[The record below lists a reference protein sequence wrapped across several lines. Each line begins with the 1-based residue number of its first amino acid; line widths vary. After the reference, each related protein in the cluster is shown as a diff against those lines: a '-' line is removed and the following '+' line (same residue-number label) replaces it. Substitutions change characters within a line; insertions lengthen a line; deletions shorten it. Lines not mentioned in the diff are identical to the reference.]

1 LEITRK
7 QNDPFWQSLECI
19 QTCIKAKRGVGT
31 HYFVSYSY
39 KMPSDIIAKGGDID
53 IDLKYDYRSI
63 GIEYE
68 ADILKKAHLNNT

>member
-1 LEITRK
+1 
-7 QNDPFWQSLECI
+7 
-19 QTCIKAKRGVGT
+19 
-31 HYFVSYSY
+31 
-39 KMPSDIIAKGGDID
+39 MPSDIIAKGGDID